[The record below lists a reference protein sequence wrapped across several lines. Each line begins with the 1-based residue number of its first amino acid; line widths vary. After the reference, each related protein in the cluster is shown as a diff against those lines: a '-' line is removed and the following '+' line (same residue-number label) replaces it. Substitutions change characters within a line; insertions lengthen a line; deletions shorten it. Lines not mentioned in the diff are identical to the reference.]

1 MFWFTVIPLLAQ
13 LAIALGQSSNI
24 GLDTNKWIRSRH
36 DAQTWIERMN
46 VTEKVA
52 IVTGSLTGTCMAY
65 VAPVE
70 SIEFGGLCIHDG
82 PAAIRLASLAS
93 VFPSGLTMAATWD
106 KEMIYQRGSA
116 MGAEFRGKGAHV
128 MLGPVG
134 GPLGRSALGGRNW
147 EGFSPDPYLTGVAM
161 DHTIRGVQSQGVQA
175 NAKHIIGN
183 EQETQRKATEID
195 GQMVAAVSSNID
207 DRTMHELYLWP
218 FADAVHAGVASV
230 TCSYNRVNGTYSCQ
244 NKQVLN
250 DLLKKELGFEGWVM
264 SDYMG
269 AMSGVD
275 SAAAGMDMNQP
286 GPISGTQLNETYWG
300 PSLVTAVQNGSV
312 PETRLNDMVQ
322 RILTPYLY
330 FGQNHGSYPSIDP
343 SSELL
348 TLENFGVLTGM
359 HLLSPSTATPAG
371 RDVRGNHSALIRTMG
386 SAGTVLL
393 KNVNHTLPLK
403 SPRNIGV
410 FGEDAADITTGALNP
425 NAGYNVGTLIVG
437 GGSGGGRTSSIV
449 PPLEA
454 IKTRARKI
462 GAQVQYI
469 TNTTVLTSGE
479 QTTLYPWPEIC
490 LVFLKTWETEGVD
503 RTDLEA
509 DGNSTQLVEAVAN
522 LCPKRTVVIT
532 HSGCPNVMPW
542 ASNPNVVAILAAH
555 YPGEESG
562 NSIADV
568 LWGDV
573 NPSGRLPYTVAKNAT
588 DYNGPIV
595 NVTGPDAT
603 EEWAWQSNFTEGL
616 FIDYR
621 HFDSQEITPLYEF
634 GYGLSYTTFSL
645 ASPISVTL
653 TPSASHG
660 SISTTPPA
668 ADNSTLALGGNPNL
682 WTTLVNASTHVKN
695 TGSRRGASVVQ
706 LYLSFPRGGVPSGTP
721 IRVLR
726 GFEKVPLNAGESK
739 KVSFSLTRRD
749 LSYWDVQAQDWR
761 IPSGEIQISVGFSSR
776 DLPLNSTVTLI

>member
-1 MFWFTVIPLLAQ
+1 
-13 LAIALGQSSNI
+13 
-24 GLDTNKWIRSRH
+24 
-36 DAQTWIERMN
+36 
-46 VTEKVA
+46 
-52 IVTGSLTGTCMAY
+52 
-65 VAPVE
+65 
-70 SIEFGGLCIHDG
+70 
-82 PAAIRLASLAS
+82 
-93 VFPSGLTMAATWD
+93 MAATWD

-183 EQETQRKATEID
+183 EKA
-195 GQMVAAVSSNID
+195 GKRPRLMARWVAAVSSNID
-207 DRTMHELYLWP
+207 DRTMHELYL
-218 FADAVHAGVASV
+218 
-230 TCSYNRVNGTYSCQ
+230 CQ

-250 DLLKKELGFEGWVM
+250 DLLKTELGFEGWVT
-264 SDYMG
+264 SDFMG

-275 SAAAGMDMNQP
+275 SAMAGMDMNQP

-300 PSLVTAVQNGSV
+300 PNLVTAVQNGSV
-312 PETRLNDMVQ
+312 PEARLNDMVQ

-330 FGQNHGSYPSIDP
+330 FGQNHTSYPSIDP

-348 TLENFGVLTGM
+348 TLENFGVLTGV
-359 HLLSPSTATPAG
+359 HLLSPGTATPAG

-393 KNVNHTLPLK
+393 KNVNNTLPLK

-410 FGEDAADITTGALNP
+410 FGEDAADITTGALYP
-425 NAGYNVGTLIVG
+425 NAGYNVGTLIIG
-437 GGSGGGRTSSIV
+437 GGSGGGRTSFIV

-479 QTTLYPWPEIC
+479 QTTLYPWPEVC

-509 DGNSTQLVEAVAN
+509 DGDSTQLVEAVTN

-542 ASNPNVVAILAAH
+542 ASNPDVVAILAAH

-573 NPSGRLPYTVAKNAT
+573 NPSGRFPYTVARNAT

-603 EEWAWQSNFTEGL
+603 KEWAWQSNFTEGL

-621 HFDSQEITPLYEF
+621 HFDDQEITPLYEF
-634 GYGLSYTTFSL
+634 GFGLSYTTFAL
-645 ASPISVTL
+645 DSPISITL
-653 TPSASHG
+653 SPSASHDNL
-660 SISTTPPA
+660 STTPPA
-668 ADNSTLALGGNPNL
+668 ADLSTLALGGNPNL
-682 WTTLVNASTHVKN
+682 WKTGTCFN
-695 TGSRRGASVVQ
+695 TCQEHRFS
-706 LYLSFPRGGVPSGTP
+706 
-721 IRVLR
+721 
-726 GFEKVPLNAGESK
+726 GES
-739 KVSFSLTRRD
+739 
-749 LSYWDVQAQDWR
+749 
-761 IPSGEIQISVGFSSR
+761 SR
-776 DLPLNSTVTLI
+776 HPALRLFLAW